1 MRPPQLRK
9 NSEAPDGTAV
19 ECQNWTQGEV
29 EIASVFAFLYAKFI
43 AIWGHNKAVLQSS
56 RLIQLLLE
64 NTAHEIRTPLNAVI
78 NYLELA
84 LEGSLDK
91 RAREKA
97 EESQRASQS
106 LLQFVHQLLK
116 LVTKNRI
123 SF

>member
-1 MRPPQLRK
+1 
-9 NSEAPDGTAV
+9 
-19 ECQNWTQGEV
+19 
-29 EIASVFAFLYAKFI
+29 
-43 AIWGHNKAVLQSS
+43 
-56 RLIQLLLE
+56 LE

-106 LLQFVHQLLK
+106 LLPFVHQLLK